1 MDKQKTGDGR
11 MKRIRY
17 SAIVEVEDDVDLEE
31 LKSHLDGGIS
41 FVEDEGHN
49 MEDYVDFRTISTS
62 ASPW

>member
-1 MDKQKTGDGR
+1 